1 MQRVVGV
8 VCVAHVL
15 VIQVGKQRRI
25 EGDLSSRKEARRPKR
40 YDRLPDTDGA
50 DERLIVVEIYPSLLC
65 SALVLVFSGQ

>member
-40 YDRLPDTDGA
+40 YDRLPDT
-50 DERLIVVEIYPSLLC
+50 VVVTVT
-65 SALVLVFSGQ
+65 ALTNV